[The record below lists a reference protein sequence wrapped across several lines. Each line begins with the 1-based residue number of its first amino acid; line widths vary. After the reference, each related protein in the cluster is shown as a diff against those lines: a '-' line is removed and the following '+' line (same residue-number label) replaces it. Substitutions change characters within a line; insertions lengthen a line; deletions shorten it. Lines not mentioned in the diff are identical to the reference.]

1 MQNIHTSSSGANK
14 NAANT
19 AGNRKQRQQRR
30 VGPERQAATSA
41 ATSSVTSAA
50 ITMSSTAE
58 AGIARA
64 PPESPLHPVTEPPC
78 SSTASMAS
86 TNPPSNIASQTVPTS
101 SIIAEQDCQLEEI
114 SLSAAVTSCQ
124 KRPAKVDDRRGSSD
138 AANSNLLTN
147 ENQMT
152 SGGVGQQ
159 LMTKN
164 KQKQLIDGQPEVAD
178 FQLICNQALEE
189 SDDELG
195 IQLLYCP

>member
-58 AGIARA
+58 AVIARA

-78 SSTASMAS
+78 SSTAS
-86 TNPPSNIASQTVPTS
+86 TNPPSNIAIQTVPTS

-164 KQKQLIDGQPEVAD
+164 KQQQLIDGQPEVAD